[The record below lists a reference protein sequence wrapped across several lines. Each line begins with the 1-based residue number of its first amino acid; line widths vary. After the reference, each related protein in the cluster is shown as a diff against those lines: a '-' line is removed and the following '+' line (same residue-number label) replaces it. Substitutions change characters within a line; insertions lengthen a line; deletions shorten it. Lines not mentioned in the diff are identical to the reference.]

1 MNPLLDFSGLP
12 RFDAVQASHVTPAI
26 TDLLGQNRALIERLA
41 DDPATP
47 TWDNFVAPMT
57 DSNERLS
64 RAWGLVGHLHG
75 VNDVPVWR
83 EAYNANLPEVTRF
96 YSELGQN
103 LKLFA
108 KYKAMRESAGFASF
122 SGARKRIID
131 NEVRDFR
138 LSGAELPEDQKPRFQ
153 QIQEELAGLA
163 AKFSENV
170 LDATNAHAE
179 WVEHKAEVSGI
190 PNDVLHAARVAAEKD
205 GRADWKFTLHA
216 PSYIPLMQLSLI
228 HISEPTRPY

>member
-1 MNPLLDFSGLP
+1 MP
-12 RFDAVQASHVTPAI
+12 
-26 TDLLGQNRALIERLA
+26 E
-41 DDPATP
+41 
-47 TWDNFVAPMT
+47 
-57 DSNERLS
+57 
-64 RAWGLVGHLHG
+64 
-75 VNDVPVWR
+75 WR

-108 KYKAMRESAGFASF
+108 KYKAIRDGAGFASL
-122 SGARKRIID
+122 SQAQRKIID

-179 WVEHKAEVSGI
+179 WVEHEAELAGI
-190 PNDVLHAARVAAEKD
+190 PARRAPRRTGSCRK
-205 GRADWKFTLHA
+205 GRPRRLEVHPARARPTFRCCSTPTTA
-216 PSYIPLMQLSLI
+216 TCARACTA
-228 HISEPTRPY
+228 PTRRAPPNSASPNGTTPR